1 MMKRIFPLS
10 ATALL
15 LTMVQPLGAINLPNG
30 RLAHDT
36 LILNDGSELH
46 GLILKN
52 DAKGVILQ
60 QRMGEVTI
68 PKARIRRIMDE
79 GDALVYFAD
88 IADPGKLPPW
98 RMIVHDLRTDDN
110 IRSFRQVP
118 ATAIDN
124 GRLRNIPYLS
134 FRVNNRTELNV
145 YGNPEDPVCVEFG
158 VYGKGLAL
166 ERFKKVARDYLAGLL
181 TSRDEISAIYG
192 ISDRGGIRKVGKF
205 TFEVAPQDAPDSYG
219 GWWISIYDAK
229 RLDRARVSDDEYRRN
244 TLPFHVVNNS
254 RGELREDRHNNFE
267 KFLSGTVQSWSEM
280 VPDLRGFYRDSMGD
294 LKLLT
299 TKATDKLKQ
308 STSATTPRQ

>member
-1 MMKRIFPLS
+1 MMKHIFSLS
-10 ATALL
+10 AAACLL
-15 LTMVQPLGAINLPNG
+15 LIQSLGAIDLPNG
-30 RLAHDT
+30 RLAPDT

-88 IADPGKLPPW
+88 IADSGKLPPW
-98 RMIVHDLRTDDN
+98 RMIVQDLRADDN

-118 ATAIDN
+118 ATTIDN

-134 FRVNNRTELNV
+134 FRVNKRTELNV
-145 YGNPEDPVCVEFG
+145 YGNPEDPVCLEFG

-166 ERFKKVARDYLAGLL
+166 MRFKNVVRAYLAGIL
-181 TSRDEISAIYG
+181 TSRDEISALYG
-192 ISDRGGIRKVGKF
+192 ISDRGGVRKVGKF
-205 TFEVAPQDAPDSYG
+205 TFEVTPQDAPDSYG
-219 GWWISIYDAK
+219 GWWISIYDAN
-229 RLDRARVSDDEYRRN
+229 RLDRARVSDEEYRKN
-244 TLPFHVVNNS
+244 TLPFHVVNDS
-254 RGELREDRHNNFE
+254 RGELRVDRQKNFD
-267 KFLSGTVQSWSEM
+267 KVISGGTQSWSEM
-280 VPDLRGFYRDSMGD
+280 IPDLRGFYRDSMGD

-299 TKATDKLKQ
+299 VKATEKLKQ
-308 STSATTPRQ
+308 STSATTPRH

>member
-1 MMKRIFPLS
+1 MKLS
-10 ATALL
+10 FFSPAAVFLL
-15 LTMVQPLGAINLPNG
+15 LMPPLGAIDLPNG
-30 RLAHDT
+30 RLAPDT

-60 QRMGEVTI
+60 QRMGEVEI

-98 RMIVHDLRTDDN
+98 RMIVQDLRTDDN

-118 ATAIDN
+118 ATTIDN

-145 YGNPEDPVCVEFG
+145 YGNPEDPVCLEFG

-166 ERFKKVARDYLAGLL
+166 ERFKKVARAYLAGIL
-181 TSRDEISAIYG
+181 TSREEISALYG
-192 ISDRGGIRKVGKF
+192 ISDRGGVRNVGKF
-205 TFEVAPQDAPDSYG
+205 TFAVTPQDAPDSYG
-219 GWWISIYDAK
+219 GWWISIFDAK
-229 RLDRARVSDDEYRRN
+229 RLDSARVPDDEYRRK

-254 RGELREDRHNNFE
+254 RGELRQDRHKHFE

-280 VPDLRGFYRDSMGD
+280 IPDLRGFYRDSMGD

-299 TKATDKLKQ
+299 AKATDKLKQ
-308 STSATTPRQ
+308 STSAPTTRQ